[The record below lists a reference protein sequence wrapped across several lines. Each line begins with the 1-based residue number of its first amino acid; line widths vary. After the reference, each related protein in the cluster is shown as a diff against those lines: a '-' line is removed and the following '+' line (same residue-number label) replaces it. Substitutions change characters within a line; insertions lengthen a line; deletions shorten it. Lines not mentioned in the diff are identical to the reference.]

1 MINTNLLRVEW
12 VKKGLTQK
20 QVAERLGISSKTFT
34 SRMKKRVFKSDE
46 IEELINILEIENPMP
61 IFFAE

>member
-1 MINTNLLRVEW
+1 MINTNLLRAEW

-34 SRMKKRVFKSDE
+34 NRMKKRIFKSDE
-46 IEELINILEIENPMP
+46 IEELIDILEIENPMP